1 MEFIS
6 MENIDSMATEVVRL
20 VHQLYITLY
29 AKMLVL
35 EIIDL
40 NNENILSLFLYSA
53 LTLSTAETGSGNSDV
68 DSLKS
73 RRGNG
78 KEPLDLGSGS
88 RNRRQNQLQ
97 SLPKWKLG
105 TQMPSVRAR
114 ACAVATDD
122 NTFYVIGMYS
132 SSFVN

>member
-29 AKMLVL
+29 AKI
-35 EIIDL
+35 IIDL
-40 NNENILSLFLYSA
+40 NNENILCLFLYSA
-53 LTLSTAETGSGNSDV
+53 LTLSSAETGSGNSDV

-122 NTFYVIGMYS
+122 NTFFVIGMYLS
-132 SSFVN
+132 SSDN

>member
-1 MEFIS
+1 
-6 MENIDSMATEVVRL
+6 MA
-20 VHQLYITLY
+20 
-29 AKMLVL
+29 
-35 EIIDL
+35 
-40 NNENILSLFLYSA
+40 NENIISLFSYSA
-53 LTLSTAETGSGNSDV
+53 LTLSSAETGSGNSEV

-78 KEPLDLGSGS
+78 KEPLDIVSGS

-97 SLPKWKLG
+97 SLSKWNVG

>member
-29 AKMLVL
+29 AKI
-35 EIIDL
+35 IIDL

-53 LTLSTAETGSGNSDV
+53 LTLSSAETGSGNSEV

-122 NTFYVIGMYS
+122 NTFFVIGMYLS
-132 SSFVN
+132 SSDN

>member
-1 MEFIS
+1 M
-6 MENIDSMATEVVRL
+6 
-20 VHQLYITLY
+20 
-29 AKMLVL
+29 L

-53 LTLSTAETGSGNSDV
+53 LTLSAAETGSGNSDV

-78 KEPLDLGSGS
+78 KEPLDIGSGS

-97 SLPKWKLG
+97 SLPKWKVG

-132 SSFVN
+132 SNLVIELPAKENTQETLISYDIFLIIFRWA

>member
-1 MEFIS
+1 MRKCQSIS
-6 MENIDSMATEVVRL
+6 VWIHWL
-20 VHQLYITLY
+20 W
-29 AKMLVL
+29 KC
-35 EIIDL
+35 
-40 NNENILSLFLYSA
+40 ILSLFSYSA
-53 LTLSTAETGSGNSDV
+53 LTLSSAETGSGNSDV

-114 ACAVATDD
+114 SCAVATDD
-122 NTFYVIGMYS
+122 NTFYVIGNNINIS
-132 SSFVN
+132 LN